1 MKYQVIQTVHYGR
14 FHIRR
19 DIDYLTEAGQA
30 KTYGSIGRKPN
41 IKALEELQ
49 NRKPY
54 SAIPILTDESGQRI
68 LVGRE

>member
-30 KTYGSIGRKPN
+30 KTYGN
-41 IKALEELQ
+41 ISRNPDFQTLEESQ

-54 SAIPILTDESGQRI
+54 SAIPILTDESDQRI

>member
-1 MKYQVIQTVHYGR
+1 MRYQVIQRIHGGR
-14 FHIRR
+14 FISRCAA
-19 DIDYLTEAGQA
+19 DYLTEAGQA

-54 SAIPILTDESGQRI
+54 SAILILTDESDQRI

>member
-1 MKYQVIQTVHYGR
+1 MKYPVIQKVHEGR
-14 FHIRR
+14 FITRC
-19 DIDYLTEAGQA
+19 DVDYLTEAGQA

-49 NRKPY
+49 NRKPD
-54 SAIPILTDESGQRI
+54 SAIPILTDESDQRI

>member
-1 MKYQVIQTVHYGR
+1 MKYPVIQKVHEGR
-14 FHIRR
+14 FITRR

-41 IKALEELQ
+41 IKTLKESQ

-54 SAIPILTDESGQRI
+54 SAIPILTDESDQRI